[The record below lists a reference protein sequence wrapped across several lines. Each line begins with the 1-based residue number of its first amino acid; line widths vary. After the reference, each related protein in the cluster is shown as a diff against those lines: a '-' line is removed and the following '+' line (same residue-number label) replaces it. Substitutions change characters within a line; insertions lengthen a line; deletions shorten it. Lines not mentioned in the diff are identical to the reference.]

1 MYKEGRISLSRAAEL
16 LDKSVYEIIQ
26 MAQKRG
32 IEVGASEEQQGGV
45 RKLLKDLG
53 YEKGKKDW

>member
-1 MYKEGRISLSRAAEL
+1 L